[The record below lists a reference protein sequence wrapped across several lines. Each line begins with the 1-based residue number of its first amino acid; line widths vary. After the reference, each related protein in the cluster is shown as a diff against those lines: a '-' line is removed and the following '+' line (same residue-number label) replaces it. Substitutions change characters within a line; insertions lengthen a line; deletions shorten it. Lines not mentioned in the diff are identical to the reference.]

1 MTVPLPEQSE
11 INICYLELKNE
22 NKSVSILEVQ
32 PKKHYPLYAITVQ
45 NIFNASYTE
54 FQRNFVSTPLSISQ
68 TVSQSISISSDE

>member
-32 PKKHYPLYAITVQ
+32 PKNIILYMLLLCNTSSMPLILSFIAI
-45 NIFNASYTE
+45 
-54 FQRNFVSTPLSISQ
+54 L
-68 TVSQSISISSDE
+68 